1 MPNDINATSST
12 ATPSFSLGI
21 APNYLGVVSLVNPAG
36 EVIRRWRLQNTKCTI
51 GSDRQATI
59 WLDDSKIAS
68 FHALLVLGST
78 NAIIKSFGPGLRL
91 NGQAIQE
98 SAIRVGDRLELL
110 GYQFLIESLS
120 SSSHSNRSGAKV
132 PDASSAI
139 DSAQLNR
146 PQPAISTETLHLS
159 KLEGRVDQL
168 LQRLGDIDDKIT
180 RTSSEQKNDFS
191 RQCDSLRSETEHL
204 RRIITQD
211 FTSQLRNLTDD
222 LERQNTAREVRVD
235 SKFQS
240 LSEEFKNLCAD
251 VENSFESLQQQADQ
265 RWTNLE
271 QTQQRADQRLTDIVH
286 SQQQV
291 DSRIEQL
298 ETLQQQSNAR
308 FSQLESLQQEA
319 AERFEQLQQE
329 NVQLANNQLANQ
341 LPVASVPTGV
351 TPDEFSSFQERVV
364 DIVQSIQGDLQDV
377 RIGLDAKL
385 DLVQQ
390 QSNERLAQIEAA
402 TASLSEQVNRV
413 AEPNENT
420 QPEIE
425 ALQARLAQLENVLAD
440 LAATVHD
447 RSVYSPSNTT
457 GSSIAQLSRS
467 PLAEPSYSSPSDDIP
482 RHDNYNDF
490 VPQSVSLKPNQNA
503 TTQRFNSDATT
514 PYHQAANELSERYA
528 EEADRD
534 SADAVYNRYVESF
547 DTNAVEEEQANS
559 TPAPLPAWFTQ
570 SQERSTHDT
579 SPTEDAPVEY
589 RNEQQTEEPLENS
602 YSSLLRSNE
611 DSETTV
617 TPLAHWSTA
626 SSAPSVES
634 ISDEQ
639 FDEEVSHSPLLRSLL
654 REETAQ
660 DSSDEIEDSSSES
673 PMFNQKD
680 WDESDSYL
688 QAERPASVSALDILR
703 ASYSDVNQDQFD
715 DEQEEKW
722 SNKLQQFSD
731 AIHEEP
737 DQSLS
742 AVGRAL
748 SEEQAQEAIE
758 EEQPAEKEAEP
769 APPTPTAP
777 ARLGVGASRGRSA
790 ASNPAAAEPSAA
802 GDDDSVE
809 VYMQRLLARM
819 RGDEPED
826 IKPSSAS
833 AAPAAKASPAKSSSS
848 KAVRN
853 TYSPLRKTRQDPA
866 AALIASRPKVDEEG
880 SDPNAPTDGNENLEP
895 QAEVTVSRSAPEK
908 ASDLA
913 ALRELAND
921 SARAA
926 VKTSDKKVKPIS
938 NTIKLTIAG
947 LAAAFGVLLL
957 ISNGLRVN
965 LTLVAATTAFML
977 SAIWILDVVQVFASS
992 KKREQSNGGGANNF
1006 QMKIAGKK

>member
-36 EVIRRWRLQNTKCTI
+36 EVVRRWRLQNTKCTI

-68 FHALLVLGST
+68 FHALLVFGST

-91 NGQAIQE
+91 NGQPVQE
-98 SAIRVGDRLELL
+98 SALRVGDRVELL

-120 SSSHSNRSGAKV
+120 TSTQTVRSGAKM

-146 PQPAISTETLHLS
+146 PQVALSTETIHFS

-180 RTSSEQKNDFS
+180 RTSSEQKVDFS

-204 RRIITQD
+204 RRVITQD

-222 LERQNTAREVRVD
+222 LERQNKAREGRFD
-235 SKFQS
+235 SKFQT
-240 LSEEFKNLCAD
+240 LSDEFKHLCAD
-251 VENSFESLQQQADQ
+251 VENSFESLQQQAD
-265 RWTNLE
+265 
-271 QTQQRADQRLTDIVH
+271 
-286 SQQQV
+286 
-291 DSRIEQL
+291 SRIEQL
-298 ETLQQQSNAR
+298 ETLQQQSNER
-308 FSQLESLQQEA
+308 FTQLESLQQEA
-319 AERFEQLQQE
+319 AERLQQLQLD
-329 NVQLANNQLANQ
+329 NAQLANN
-341 LPVASVPTGV
+341 LPVASTPAGV
-351 TPDEFSSFQERVV
+351 TPDEFNSFQERMV
-364 DIVQSIQGDLQDV
+364 DLVQSIQGDLQDV
-377 RIGLDAKL
+377 RSGLDSKL
-385 DLVQQ
+385 DSVQQ
-390 QSNERLAQIEAA
+390 ESNERLAQIEAA
-402 TASLSEQVNRV
+402 TAALSDQVNRV
-413 AEPNENT
+413 SEPNENT

-425 ALQARLAQLENVLAD
+425 ALQARLTQLENVLAD

-447 RSVYSPSNTT
+447 RSAYSPSNTT
-457 GSSIAQLSRS
+457 GSSIAQLSHS
-467 PLAEPSYSSPSDDIP
+467 PMAEPNYSSPSDDIP

-514 PYHQAANELSERYA
+514 PYHQAANEFTERYA

-547 DTNAVEEEQANS
+547 DANAVEEEQSNS

-570 SQERSTHDT
+570 SQERSAIEE
-579 SPTEDAPVEY
+579 SPADYSTAEAHI
-589 RNEQQTEEPLENS
+589 EQRANEPLENA
-602 YSSLLRSNE
+602 YSPLLRSSE
-611 DSETTV
+611 DEESSV

-626 SSAPSVES
+626 SSAPNIDAISNES
-634 ISDEQ
+634 
-639 FDEEVSHSPLLRSLL
+639 FDEDVSHSPLLRSLL
-654 REETAQ
+654 KETA
-660 DSSDEIEDSSSES
+660 DETEDSSAES

-688 QAERPASVSALDILR
+688 QSERPASVSALDILR
-703 ASYSDVNQDQFD
+703 ASYNDSSKDQFD

-737 DQSLS
+737 DASLS
-742 AVGRAL
+742 AIGRAL
-748 SEEQAQEAIE
+748 PEEQAHEAFE
-758 EEQPAEKEAEP
+758 EEQPVEEEVESV
-769 APPTPTAP
+769 PPTPPPAP
-777 ARLGVGASRGRSA
+777 ARLGVGAARGRSA
-790 ASNPAAAEPSAA
+790 ANNPPTAEPSAA

-809 VYMQRLLARM
+809 AYMQRLLARM
-819 RGDEPED
+819 RGDEPEE
-826 IKPSSAS
+826 IKPSASS
-833 AAPAAKASPAKSSSS
+833 AAPVAKASPAKSSNS

-880 SDPNAPTDGNENLEP
+880 IEPNATVVENENPEP

-965 LTLVAATTAFML
+965 LTLVAAATAFML
-977 SAIWILDVVQVFASS
+977 SAIWVLDVIQAFASS

-1006 QMKIAGKK
+1006 QMKVAGKK

>member
-36 EVIRRWRLQNTKCTI
+36 EVVRRWRLQNTKCTI

-68 FHALLVLGST
+68 FHALLVFGST
-78 NAIIKSFGPGLRL
+78 NAVIKSFGPGLRL
-91 NGQAIQE
+91 NGQPVQE
-98 SAIRVGDRLELL
+98 SALRVGDRVELL

-120 SSSHSNRSGAKV
+120 TSTQTGRSGAKM

-146 PQPAISTETLHLS
+146 PQVALPTEAIHFS

-180 RTSSEQKNDFS
+180 RTSSEQKVDFS

-204 RRIITQD
+204 RRVITQD

-222 LERQNTAREVRVD
+222 LERQNKAREDRFD
-235 SKFQS
+235 SKFQT
-240 LSEEFKNLCAD
+240 LSDEFKHLCAD
-251 VENSFESLQQQADQ
+251 VENSFESLQQQAD
-265 RWTNLE
+265 
-271 QTQQRADQRLTDIVH
+271 
-286 SQQQV
+286 
-291 DSRIEQL
+291 SRIEQL
-298 ETLQQQSNAR
+298 ETLQQQSNER
-308 FSQLESLQQEA
+308 FTQLESLQQEA
-319 AERFEQLQQE
+319 AERLQQLQLD
-329 NVQLANNQLANQ
+329 NAQLANN
-341 LPVASVPTGV
+341 LPVASTPAGV
-351 TPDEFSSFQERVV
+351 TPDEFNSFQERMV
-364 DIVQSIQGDLQDV
+364 DLVQSIQGDLQDV
-377 RIGLDAKL
+377 RSGLDSKL
-385 DLVQQ
+385 DSVQQ
-390 QSNERLAQIEAA
+390 ESNERLAQIEAA
-402 TASLSEQVNRV
+402 TAALSDQVNRV
-413 AEPNENT
+413 SEPNENT

-425 ALQARLAQLENVLAD
+425 ALQARLTQLENVLAD

-447 RSVYSPSNTT
+447 RSAYSPSNTT
-457 GSSIAQLSRS
+457 GSSIAKLSHS
-467 PLAEPSYSSPSDDIP
+467 PMAEPNYSNPSDDIP

-514 PYHQAANELSERYA
+514 PYHQAANEFTERYA

-547 DTNAVEEEQANS
+547 DANAVEEKQENNLA
-559 TPAPLPAWFTQ
+559 TLPTWFTQ
-570 SQERSTHDT
+570 SQERAAIGESPANHSTADSYIEQRAKEPSENAY
-579 SPTEDAPVEY
+579 SP
-589 RNEQQTEEPLENS
+589 
-602 YSSLLRSNE
+602 LLRSSE
-611 DSETTV
+611 DEESSV

-626 SSAPSVES
+626 SSAPNINA
-634 ISDEQ
+634 ISDESL
-639 FDEEVSHSPLLRSLL
+639 DEDVSHSPLLRGLIK
-654 REETAQ
+654 ETA
-660 DSSDEIEDSSSES
+660 DETEDSSAES

-688 QAERPASVSALDILR
+688 QSERPASVSALDILR
-703 ASYSDVNQDQFD
+703 ASYNDSSKDQFD

-737 DQSLS
+737 DPSLS
-742 AVGRAL
+742 AIGRAL
-748 SEEQAQEAIE
+748 PEEQAHESAE
-758 EEQPAEKEAEP
+758 EEQPVEEEAEIVL
-769 APPTPTAP
+769 PTPAP
-777 ARLGVGASRGRSA
+777 ARLGAGAVRGRSA
-790 ASNPAAAEPSAA
+790 ANNPPTAEPNAA

-809 VYMQRLLARM
+809 AYMQRLLARM
-819 RGDEPED
+819 RGDEPEE
-826 IKPSSAS
+826 IKPSAS
-833 AAPAAKASPAKSSSS
+833 PAAPVAKASPTKSSNS

-880 SDPNAPTDGNENLEP
+880 SELNGAVVENETPEP

-947 LAAAFGVLLL
+947 LAAAFGVVLL

-965 LTLVAATTAFML
+965 LTLVAAATSFML
-977 SAIWILDVVQVFASS
+977 SSIWGLDVIQAFASS
-992 KKREQSNGGGANNF
+992 KKREQSSGVGANNF
-1006 QMKIAGKK
+1006 QMKVAGKK